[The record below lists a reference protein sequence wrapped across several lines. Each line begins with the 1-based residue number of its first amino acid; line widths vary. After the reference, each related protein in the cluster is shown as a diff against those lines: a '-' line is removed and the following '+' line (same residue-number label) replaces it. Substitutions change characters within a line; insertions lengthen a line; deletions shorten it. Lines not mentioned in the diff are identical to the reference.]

1 MIINFIYE
9 PSVDSAPSGF
19 ETALNVAAQ
28 YLDNLITNPI
38 SVNIQVGYG
47 DLNGNPNPV
56 SGNLGVASAMV
67 RGFSY
72 AQLHTTLIAHATS
85 ADDLQSLGSL
95 PAVDL
100 TSGGTFFSAAA
111 QLKAWGLIA
120 ANATAIDGFV
130 GFSNTAAFDYDT
142 SDGISSGKYDFTGV
156 ALHELSHALG
166 RGIGTTFSTLDLFR
180 FSAPG
185 VHQVTPGAAGYFSI
199 DNGNTALENFA
210 PGALDGDWLPSGPPD
225 ANQGIPPGIQE
236 AFSSADIR
244 EMDVLGFTVQAN
256 PHINQ
261 VFRFFDSATGDH
273 FYTLSTAEANQIRA
287 TLPTYHDEGT
297 PWSTPDAGTGAI
309 DVYRFFDVA
318 TNTHFLTSSL
328 AERNQVIAT
337 LPSYHYEG
345 VAFEAYQ
352 TTGTDRLTLERFFN
366 TQSHLHHYAASPAET
381 ASILSGGAGPGW
393 VDEGAGFIVH
403 T

>member
-1 MIINFIYE
+1 MIINLIYE
-9 PSVDSAPSGF
+9 PSGDSAPSGF
-19 ETALNVAAQ
+19 KTALNVAAQ

-38 SVNIQVGYG
+38 TVNIQVGYG
-47 DLNGNPNPV
+47 DINGSPLSTNGAE
-56 SGNLGVASAMV
+56 SSTE
-67 RGFSY
+67 GFTYSY
-72 AQLHTTLIAHATS
+72 AQLRTMLTAHATS
-85 ADDLQSLGSL
+85 ADDLQSLGNL
-95 PAVDL
+95 PAVDP
-100 TSGGTFFSAAA
+100 TSGETFGVATA
-111 QLKAWGLIA
+111 QFKAWGLLA
-120 ANATAIDGFV
+120 ANAPGIDGFV

-142 SDGISSGKYDFTGV
+142 SDGISSGKVDFTSL
-156 ALHELSHALG
+156 ALHELTENLG
-166 RGIGTTFSTLDLFR
+166 RSAGTPDLFR

-185 VHQVTPGAAGYFSI
+185 VHQFTTGGAGYFSI
-199 DNGNTALENFA
+199 DNGNTALENFS
-210 PGALDGDWLPSGPPD
+210 PGAIDNDWLSSGPPD
-225 ANQGIPPGIQE
+225 ANNVSIPAGTLA

-244 EMDVLGFTVQAN
+244 EMDVLGFTVQAD

-273 FYTLSTAEANQIRA
+273 FYTLSPAEANQIRT

-352 TTGTDRLTLERFFN
+352 NTGTDTLTLERFFN
-366 TQSHLHHYAASPAET
+366 TQSHLHHYAASPAEI
-381 ASILSGGAGPGW
+381 ASIQNGGAGPGW

-403 T
+403 A